1 MKIKV
6 NYINEEYT
14 RLYMFKDIDGVK
26 HLMHPFGIM
35 EGLGIYG

>member
-6 NYINEEYT
+6 EQEVEEFT
-14 RLYMFKDIDGVK
+14 TLYMVKDLKGVK

-35 EGLGIYG
+35 EGLGIL